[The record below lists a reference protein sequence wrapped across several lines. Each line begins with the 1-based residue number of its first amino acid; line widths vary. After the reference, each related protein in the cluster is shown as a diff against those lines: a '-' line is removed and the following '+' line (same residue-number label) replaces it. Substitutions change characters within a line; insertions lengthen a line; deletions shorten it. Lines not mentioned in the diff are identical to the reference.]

1 MDTQFCDSARKPLGP
16 ISKADNGSTLK
27 IAGKRV
33 QRCSKCKQTGHNNI
47 IKNCPSN
54 VDLTD
59 IFEDDVDEAKDTLE
73 LFDIVMDGNTKVHS
87 GGICQCC

>member
-1 MDTQFCDSARKPLGP
+1 MTKDQGENNRTLRKF
-16 ISKADNGSTLK
+16 K
-27 IAGKRV
+27 IRSKRV

-59 IFEDDVDEAKDTLE
+59 KIEDDVDVAKDTLE
-73 LFDIVMDGNTKVHS
+73 VFDIVMDGNTKVHS